1 MFAQNKAGVQGA
13 QPPAKERRC
22 HPEGASADDFA
33 PEGSRGA
40 PIYKRAAVPLR
51 SGLLCIRRCTKFSH
65 PSFTQIIILRIDRTN
80 DIHLLLP
87 SDSF

>member
-13 QPPAKERRC
+13 KPPAKERRC

-51 SGLLCIRRCTKFSH
+51 SGLFCIRRCTKFSH
-65 PSFTQIIILRIDRTN
+65 PGFTQIIILRIDRTN